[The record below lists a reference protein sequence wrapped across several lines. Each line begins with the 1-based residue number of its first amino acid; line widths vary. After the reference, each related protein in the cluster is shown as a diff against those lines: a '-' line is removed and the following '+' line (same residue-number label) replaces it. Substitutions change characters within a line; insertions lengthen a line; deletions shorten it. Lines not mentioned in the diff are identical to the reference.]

1 MQLFLSLPAEPWVA
15 LVGLSSLANLTRK
28 HRHALIIFRSG
39 NFLNVNSFHFLR
51 SQWRINVGHS
61 NPWSILSDISCR
73 WSSSCSTVGNGN
85 QLSNATKPWN
95 LPKWRCK
102 RLGKKIRP
110 ETTGYVCGVFSCA
123 PHNRVPY
130 FLMKLRKNCGRSRRN
145 PKKLGQQQRGVAS
158 KFATTKAWQKMRG
171 LRCAFKIVYIW
182 LYDGVFSN
190 YCTSVIAC
198 SFPDGIAKFQHGR
211 LVDATLVGR
220 ETWTT
225 D

>member
-1 MQLFLSLPAEPWVA
+1 MSWSICQRGCAIVFVTASGAMGGPCRIVEPGKPHTQA
-15 LVGLSSLANLTRK
+15 PPCTDNFQVGQ
-28 HRHALIIFRSG
+28 F
-39 NFLNVNSFHFLR
+39 FNVNSFHFLR

-102 RLGKKIRP
+102 RLGKQIRP

-158 KFATTKAWQKMRG
+158 KFATTKAWQKMDG
-171 LRCAFKIVYIW
+171 LRCAFKIVDIW
-182 LYDGVFSN
+182 FIWW
-190 YCTSVIAC
+190 C
-198 SFPDGIAKFQHGR
+198 F
-211 LVDATLVGR
+211 
-220 ETWTT
+220 
-225 D
+225 